1 MAHHGDDV
9 CGGSFVNHQRNF
21 GTIFTVGKLRSG
33 SFLFLP
39 KPFQELSC
47 SLLYTG
53 LLIPGE
59 ICYEVC
65 RLASTN
71 SCFAN
76 SPENLLSLLQRLILM
91 THTTTVILPWSHLE
105 VFSLT
110 FLWRRGAVFIVEGGP
125 GHSCSWGQTA
135 WPLTEKIGK
144 ITFFLSRAFHF
155 AIVLLL
161 FEAFFW
167 LSRRI

>member
-9 CGGSFVNHQRNF
+9 CGGSYVGHQQNF
-21 GTIFTVGKLRSG
+21 GTIPTVGKLRSG
-33 SFLFLP
+33 SFLFPP
-39 KPFQELSC
+39 KPLQGLSC
-47 SLLYTG
+47 QLLYTG

-59 ICYEVC
+59 ICYKVC

-71 SCFAN
+71 PCFTN
-76 SPENLLSLLQRLILM
+76 SPENFLSLLQRLILM

-105 VFSLT
+105 VYLLT
-110 FLWRRGAVFIVEGGP
+110 FLRRTGAVFIVEGGP

-144 ITFFLSRAFHF
+144 FTVILSGPFHF
-155 AIVLLL
+155 TIAFLL
-161 FEAFFW
+161 F
-167 LSRRI
+167 